1 MTDALHARCAPS
13 AMART
18 VQCPGSVVLQEQ
30 FPDQGDDTASREG
43 TAAHEVVARTL
54 AGEIVPVGSAAENG
68 VLIDQPMLDGAHLML
83 DNIEATLGPGWP
95 DLVLV
100 EQRLPI
106 GASLGLHVWGT
117 PDVRTI
123 DRWDVPRIT
132 WDYKHGHGIVEVY
145 KNLQML
151 TYEELRPKK
160 FVDDIDVR
168 IVQPRAFHPDGPVR
182 RWTTNATM
190 WAGLYA
196 AIRGAVV
203 EAVGQMPR
211 LRTGPECDHCS
222 ARHACPELARVGGRL
237 VDYAKMGQ
245 PFDLPPAAL
254 GDELNYITQAVAMLE
269 ARRSG
274 LDAQATRYITQGH
287 HVPGWELG
295 RSRGSTDWTVPAEHV
310 INMGRLHGLNLAKP
324 AAAVTPRQATEAGFD
339 PDLVRDFSRHNSGAE
354 KLQRA
359 SSKAE
364 QVFGK

>member
-1 MTDALHARCAPS
+1 MD
-13 AMART
+13 RT

-54 AGEIVPVGSAAENG
+54 AGEIVPLGSATENG
-68 VLIDQPMLDGAHLML
+68 VMVDKAMRDGAGLML
-83 DNIEATLGPGWP
+83 DDIEAALGPTWP
-95 DLVLV
+95 DLVLI
-100 EQRLPI
+100 EQRLPA
-106 GASLGLHVWGT
+106 GHNLSPHVWGT

-123 DRWDVPRIT
+123 DREDVPRIT
-132 WDYKHGHGIVEVY
+132 WDYKFGHGIVEVY
-145 KNLQML
+145 KNLQLL

-160 FVDDIDVR
+160 FVDNIDVR

-182 RWTTNATM
+182 KWTTNVSM

-196 AIRGAVV
+196 AIRGAVA
-203 EAVGQMPR
+203 EAVGQSPR
-211 LRTGPECDHCS
+211 LRVGEECRYCS
-222 ARHACPELARVGGRL
+222 ARHACPELARVGGRQ

-245 PFDLPPAAL
+245 PFDLPAPAL
-254 GDELNYITQAVAMLE
+254 GDELTYIAQAITVLE

-274 LDAQATRYITQGH
+274 LDAQATRMITQGQ

-295 RSRGSTDWTVPAEHV
+295 RGRGSTDWTVPAEHV
-310 INMGRLHGLNLAKP
+310 INMGALHGLNLAKP

-339 PDLVRDFSRHNSGAE
+339 PDLVRDFSKHYPGEA
-354 KLQRA
+354 KLKRA
-359 SSKAE
+359 GSKAE